1 MVDKTE
7 TKKVESELNESK
19 KLDDFKNSD
28 ENMEAVAKDGGKIVE
43 SKTDKKV
50 EDVKVD
56 KKEDKNKDK
65 KADKKSEV
73 HPTGVPLG
81 VASSGKKA
89 LDGARPIELEREY
102 VIPLK
107 RSVLKAPQYRRA
119 KKAIKT
125 IREFLAKHMRVEDR
139 DLRKI
144 KIDRYLNNEVWF
156 RGIKKPANKIK
167 VRAVK
172 KGGIVYVE
180 LAEIPE
186 AVKFVMA
193 RDKRKLEAL
202 EDAKKSKAPKTE
214 EKPVDKDNDG
224 VADTVSEKENKKAG
238 AEKEAKTQKAAVKTE
253 KHTTKGAHAKKTM
266 PVRKTLK

>member
-1 MVDKTE
+1 
-7 TKKVESELNESK
+7 
-19 KLDDFKNSD
+19 
-28 ENMEAVAKDGGKIVE
+28 MEAVAKDGGTPVE
-43 SKTDKKV
+43 NKADKEI
-50 EDVKVD
+50 EDVKID
-56 KKEDKNKDK
+56 KKENKK
-65 KADKKSEV
+65 KGKKDDKKSVKVEEIV
-73 HPTGVPLG
+73 
-81 VASSGKKA
+81 
-89 LDGARPIELEREY
+89 ELEREY

-144 KIDRYLNNEVWF
+144 KIDRYLNNEIWF

-167 VRAVK
+167 VKAVK

-186 AVKFVMA
+186 AVKFVIA
-193 RDKRKLEAL
+193 RDKKKLAAV
-202 EDAKKSKAPKTE
+202 EDAKKSKVSKKE
-214 EKPVDKDNDG
+214 DKKEDKDNDG
-224 VADTVSEKENKKAG
+224 VADKVSEDEDKKSG
-238 AEKEAKTQKAAVKTE
+238 AEKEAKTQKAAMKTE

>member
-1 MVDKTE
+1 MVDKIE
-7 TKKVESELNESK
+7 TKKVESEVHPTDVPFGETKESK
-19 KLDDFKNSD
+19 KLEDFKNNA
-28 ENMEAVAKDGGKIVE
+28 ENIKAIAKDEGKVVE
-43 SKTDKKV
+43 NKTDKKV
-50 EDVKVD
+50 EV
-56 KKEDKNKDK
+56 KKENKKDIK
-65 KADKKSEV
+65 VEEV
-73 HPTGVPLG
+73 
-81 VASSGKKA
+81 
-89 LDGARPIELEREY
+89 IELEREY

-125 IREFLAKHMRVEDR
+125 IREFLVKHMKVEDR

-167 VRAVK
+167 VKAVK
-172 KGGIVYVE
+172 KGGFVYVE

-193 RDKRKLEAL
+193 RDKKKLAVL
-202 EDAKKSKAPKTE
+202 EDVKKSKVSKKEIKE
-214 EKPVDKDNDG
+214 EINDG
-224 VADTVSEKENKKAG
+224 VADKVSEEEDKKSG
-238 AEKEAKTQKAAVKTE
+238 AEKEAKTQKAAMKTE

>member
-1 MVDKTE
+1 MVDNVE
-7 TKKVESELNESK
+7 TKKVEKEVNESK
-19 KLDDFKNSD
+19 KLEDFKNSEENKKAIAND
-28 ENMEAVAKDGGKIVE
+28 EGKV
-43 SKTDKKV
+43 V
-50 EDVKVD
+50 EDKPVKEVNAEN
-56 KKEDKNKDK
+56 KSEGKNVEKLDK
-65 KADKKSEV
+65 KADKKSVKVEEV
-73 HPTGVPLG
+73 
-81 VASSGKKA
+81 
-89 LDGARPIELEREY
+89 IELEREY

-125 IREFLAKHMRVEDR
+125 IREFLVKHMRVEER

-144 KIDRYLNNEVWF
+144 KIDRYLNNEIWF

-167 VRAVK
+167 VKAVK

-186 AVKFVMA
+186 AVKFVIA
-193 RDKRKLEAL
+193 RDKKKLAAV
-202 EDAKKSKAPKTE
+202 EDAKKGEAPKKE
-214 EKPVDKDNDG
+214 NKKESNDG
-224 VADTVSEKENKKAG
+224 VADKVSESEDKKAG
-238 AEKEAKTQKAAVKTE
+238 AEKEVKTQKAAMKTE